1 MEVDI
6 GKMTY
11 DLELMTETGTVYNLS
26 PVLIS
31 MQWEDSKSEL
41 SQRGTFILVN
51 TALDGAWL
59 HMIAKIGCF
68 VMVYS
73 NWGEGRQLVYQGKI
87 WEWTYSSGNN
97 KELTLATYD
106 NGKFLMQSRDSYY
119 FSAGLNTIDILSS
132 ICTDWGITLDYQW
145 RETMTHEKK
154 IFEAS
159 LAEIILSLVEDVS
172 AHCDTTPVCYWN
184 GNALTVVEQGK
195 NEYVFYLDHVRTST
209 TRHKISVNELV
220 TQVKLVGTAD
230 DDGRSVVETVVSG
243 DQSFGVLQHILTR
256 DSDKTLEDAMAEA
269 ETYLEER
276 STPEEE
282 ISVVAV
288 DVPFLRKGEKI
299 KLCAGSLIGHYH
311 VLGVCHNATQKQMTL
326 TLEWIKTE

>member
-1 MEVDI
+1 MEVNI

-26 PVLIS
+26 PILIS

-51 TALDGAWL
+51 TAMDGAWL
-59 HMIAKIGCF
+59 HMIGKIGCYI
-68 VMVYS
+68 MVYS
-73 NWGEGRQLVYQGKI
+73 DWGEGRQVVYQGKI
-87 WEWTYSSGNN
+87 WEWTYSSGGN

-106 NGKFLMQSRDSYY
+106 NAKFLMQSRDSYY
-119 FSAGLNTIDILSS
+119 FSAGFDTKDILST
-132 ICTDWGITLDYQW
+132 ICSDWGIPLEYQW
-145 RETMTHEKK
+145 SKTMTHEKK
-154 IFEAS
+154 ILEAS
-159 LAEIILSLVEDVS
+159 LAELILSLVEEVS
-172 AHCDTTPVCYWN
+172 AHCDSTPVVYWKD
-184 GNALTVVEQGK
+184 NALTVVEQGK
-195 NEYVFYLDHVRTST
+195 NEYVFFLDNLRTTS
-209 TRHKISVNELV
+209 TRHKISVNGLV
-220 TQVKLVGTAD
+220 TQVKILGTAE
-230 DDGRSVVETVVSG
+230 DDGRSAVETVVSG

-269 ETYLEER
+269 ETYLKENG
-276 STPEEE
+276 SPEEE

-299 KLCAGSLIGHYH
+299 QLCAGSLIGFYH

-326 TLEWIKTE
+326 TLEWIQTE